1 MPTDWD
7 VLVVGRSYAGLSA
20 ALVLGRSR
28 RSVLVIGSGGPRN
41 ESVLHAHGLITQDG
55 AAPAA
60 VIEAAERELANY
72 PTVELVDARVTSIEA
87 FDGGGVRFG
96 FGGRTSTAGRAI
108 LATGANDNPP
118 DTPGLAEH
126 WGRGVFT
133 CPYCDGFEHAGMHL
147 AIAGSA
153 AFAPHLA
160 RVLVGWSDRI
170 TVFHDGLDDATAA
183 DLLAHGV
190 QVEARPIVRV
200 VGDGSSVSALHLA
213 DGSEVPIG
221 ALFLAQL
228 PAPNNAL
235 AVQLGCAVDDNGHVV
250 TDALRCTTVPGV
262 WAVGDVA
269 SARANM
275 AMGIAD
281 GTLAA
286 LGCNMGL
293 LEHDWDS
300 RGGALRPISGGAN

>member
-1 MPTDWD
+1 MTDWD

-28 RSVLVIGSGGPRN
+28 RSVLVIGNGGPRN
-41 ESVLHAHGLITQDG
+41 ESVFHAHGLITRDG
-55 AAPAA
+55 AAPAELIA
-60 VIEAAERELANY
+60 AAERELSKY
-72 PTVELVDARVTSIEA
+72 PTVELVDARVTDIAALE
-87 FDGGGVRFG
+87 GGGVRFG
-96 FGGRTSTAGRAI
+96 FNGQRSTAGSVI

-133 CPYCDGFEHAGMHL
+133 CPYCDGFEHADTHL
-147 AIAGSA
+147 AVTGAA

-160 RVLVGWSDRI
+160 RVLTGWSDRI
-170 TVFHDGLDDATAA
+170 TVFHDGLDDVERR

-190 QVEARPIVRV
+190 QVEERAITRV
-200 VGDGSSVSALHLA
+200 VGDGTSVSSVQLD
-213 DGSEVPIG
+213 DGTDVPIG

-228 PAPNNAL
+228 PVPNNAL

-250 TDALRCTTVPGV
+250 TDAMKCTTVPGV

-269 SARANM
+269 SARSNM

-281 GTLAA
+281 GALAA
-286 LGCNMGL
+286 FACNAML
-293 LEHDWDS
+293 LDRAWAAGS
-300 RGGALRPISGGAN
+300 

>member
-1 MPTDWD
+1 MSTDWD

-41 ESVLHAHGLITQDG
+41 ETVLHAHGLITQDG
-55 AAPAA
+55 AAPAD
-60 VIEAAERELANY
+60 VIAAAERELAKY
-72 PTVELVDARVTSIEA
+72 PTVELVDARVTDVAVI
-87 FDGGGVRFG
+87 DGGGVRVA
-96 FGGRTSTAGRAI
+96 FGGQRSTAGTVI

-133 CPYCDGFEHAGMHL
+133 CPYCDGFEHADTHL
-147 AIAGSA
+147 AITGSA

-160 RVLVGWSDRI
+160 RVLTGWTDRI
-170 TVFHDGLDDATAA
+170 TVFHDGLDEATHA

-190 QVEARPIVRV
+190 QVDPRPIARV
-200 VGDGSSVSALHLA
+200 VGDGNSVSALHLD

-228 PAPNNAL
+228 PVPNNAL

-250 TDALRCTTVPGV
+250 TDAMKSTTVPGV

-269 SARANM
+269 SARSNM
-275 AMGIAD
+275 ALGIAD
-281 GTLAA
+281 GALAA
-286 LGCNMGL
+286 LACNAAL
-293 LEHDWDS
+293 LDRAWAA
-300 RGGALRPISGGAN
+300 GT